1 MGAAIFNILM
11 GVGAIVG
18 GVSGELTLFGTHS
31 STALI
36 VLGGGITALGV
47 WQLIRHQ
54 RGR

>member
-1 MGAAIFNILM
+1 MGAAIFNIVM

-18 GVSGELTLFGTHS
+18 GLSGELTLFGTHS

-36 VLGGGITALGV
+36 VLGGCVAALGV
-47 WQLIRHQ
+47 WQLIRGQ